1 MPAVHRLFAVTLC
14 LVTFAAGLRAA
25 DEFPYEA
32 FVAVENAEVVS
43 GPGHRY
49 YATARLDHGTAV
61 EVHRE
66 EASGWLAIRP
76 PEGSF
81 SWVPSEF
88 VERSADDDAVGSVT
102 EPTPA
107 WVGTT
112 AEKVKAHRQQVML
125 KAGELVSILDEKQI
139 EADEDEPQTWLK
151 IAPPAGEFRWIHLRD
166 VSRTEPEPPEAA
178 VIVEEREVG
187 AELRDE
193 DEDEGE
199 GENEKIVEPRRFA
212 PGASAIALHDIEP
225 PARPSVRSSNQH
237 DERVELAQYRNTPAP
252 ATRPL
257 SPDGFVPR
265 KRKGSEQLQTVPV
278 PSQLMT
284 RTTTPAFTR
293 PKLDPPPLV
302 ADARPNRAPTST
314 TPITTETP
322 GSSAVDRVADELQ
335 KLDLELSLMVAQ
347 NRSTWNLAG
356 LRERVSAL
364 VETGSDPEARGRARL
379 LLERIGQFEEAF
391 DVQDF
396 GPLAANSSAGTG
408 VTADADEPTGPSP
421 ADPRYDGQGWLKPVV
436 SRRDDKPVAPYALVD
451 ADGKPRLFVTPA
463 PGLNINHYLNKQV
476 GVYGRRGYIEA
487 LKAGHVTAERVIDL
501 DRQLR

>member
-1 MPAVHRLFAVTLC
+1 MPALRRLLATALS
-14 LVTFAAGLRAA
+14 LVVFAAGLRAA

-32 FVAVENAEVVS
+32 FVAVESAEVVS

-49 YATARLDHGTAV
+49 YATARLEHGTAV

-81 SWVPSEF
+81 SWVPSEY
-88 VERSADDDAVGSVT
+88 VERSDDDEAIGRVT

-107 WVGTT
+107 WVGTM

-125 KAGELVSILDEKQI
+125 KAGELVSILGEKQI
-139 EADEDEPQTWLK
+139 DADEGEPQTWLK

-166 VSRTEPEPPEAA
+166 VSRTEPEPIEEAR
-178 VIVEEREVG
+178 IVEEPLVAVPLATEN
-187 AELRDE
+187 AIE
-193 DEDEGE
+193 DE
-199 GENEKIVEPRRFA
+199 KTIEPRRFA
-212 PGASAIALHDIEP
+212 PGASAIALRDIEP
-225 PARPSVRSSNQH
+225 PVRPSIRPGDRR
-237 DERVELAQYRNTPAP
+237 DERVEPAQYRSAAAP
-252 ATRPL
+252 ASKPI

-278 PSQLMT
+278 PSQHMT
-284 RTTTPAFTR
+284 RTTAPSFTR
-293 PKLDPPPLV
+293 PKLDPPALV
-302 ADARPNRAPTST
+302 ADARPTRAST
-314 TPITTETP
+314 DITPITAAAP
-322 GSSAVDRVADELQ
+322 GASAVERAADELQ

-347 NRSTWNLAG
+347 NRSTWDLAG
-356 LRERVSAL
+356 LRERVDAL

-391 DVQDF
+391 DVKDF
-396 GPLAANSSAGTG
+396 GPLSASANASGEQATNA
-408 VTADADEPTGPSP
+408 VDADKPAAPSP

-451 ADGKPRLFVTPA
+451 ADGKPLLFVTPA